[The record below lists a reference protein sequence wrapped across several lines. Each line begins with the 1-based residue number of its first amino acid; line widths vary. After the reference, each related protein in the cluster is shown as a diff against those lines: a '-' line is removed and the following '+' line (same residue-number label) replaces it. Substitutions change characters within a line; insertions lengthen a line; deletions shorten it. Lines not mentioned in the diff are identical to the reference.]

1 MCFNVLPATFTCC
14 TAVGVVMGWGEGG
27 LATSPSAL
35 ENIRVL
41 LGASSEDLQL
51 AFTHVLDCLPVPPCA
66 LAPEGPDT
74 FGVVC
79 GQHFN
84 RRWQRTQL
92 PWRASGPCWEHPA
105 RICNWL

>member
-1 MCFNVLPATFTCC
+1 
-14 TAVGVVMGWGEGG
+14 MGWGEGG

-66 LAPEGPDT
+66 LPLRALTPLGSC
-74 FGVVC
+74 VVNTSTGADNEPNC
-79 GQHFN
+79 PG
-84 RRWQRTQL
+84 
-92 PWRASGPCWEHPA
+92 EHPGLA
-105 RICNWL
+105 GSIQRGSATGCDTVPGRAEDTPEQQHH